1 MYMSQSGN
9 SGIGRIYI
17 KVGSEIIDLSG
28 STKEVRDDWLKIKED
43 ESWEGMLTTI
53 RNARDSAVQTAAER
67 ARQSGIPER
76 GSAFRRVLDSCEI
89 EKTGDVILAAIH
101 YLRFVEKETNT
112 PPRELKNLVSQS
124 GKWDEN
130 EVEKW
135 NLSLYINRMLEGGVT
150 GKKQEPFLE
159 YPAGLPKKNR
169 YVVLTDAGRHYLESL
184 TRV

>member
-89 EKTGDVILAAIH
+89 EKTGDVI
-101 YLRFVEKETNT
+101 
-112 PPRELKNLVSQS
+112 
-124 GKWDEN
+124 
-130 EVEKW
+130 
-135 NLSLYINRMLEGGVT
+135 
-150 GKKQEPFLE
+150 
-159 YPAGLPKKNR
+159 
-169 YVVLTDAGRHYLESL
+169 
-184 TRV
+184 

>member
-1 MYMSQSGN
+1 M
-9 SGIGRIYI
+9 
-17 KVGSEIIDLSG
+17 
-28 STKEVRDDWLKIKED
+28 KIKED

-67 ARQSGIPER
+67 TRQSGIPER
-76 GSAFRRVLDSCEI
+76 GSALEELLDSCEQ

-130 EVEKW
+130 EVEKME
-135 NLSLYINRMLEGGVT
+135 SFTLY
-150 GKKQEPFLE
+150 
-159 YPAGLPKKNR
+159 
-169 YVVLTDAGRHYLESL
+169 
-184 TRV
+184 